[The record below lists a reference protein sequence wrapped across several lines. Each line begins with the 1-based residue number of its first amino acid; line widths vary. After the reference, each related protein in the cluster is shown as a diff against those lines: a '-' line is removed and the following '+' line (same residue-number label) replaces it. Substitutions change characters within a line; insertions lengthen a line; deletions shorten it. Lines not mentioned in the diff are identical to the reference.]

1 MSITYAQMQTLV
13 KPFFLSRWGDELCNP
28 ERLMFYT
35 NSSIQDVYN
44 MDGMVERY
52 ITETITT
59 YVDEGTYRKFVSIYP
74 IDKMEEAFDQN
85 GSELRPTLYIP
96 SHCELKFQGKNIF
109 TSQDVTSIS
118 CTYIKLYEWQQWPA
132 NKDVVIP
139 LADKYIP
146 ALCKLIYDWAAPINL
161 MAWESATFDFFSH
174 AMNRLTTI
182 QNNDWL
188 TNTFTVKPARK

>member
-1 MSITYAQMQTLV
+1 MSFTYAQMQTLV
-13 KPFFLSRWGDELCNP
+13 KPFFLSRGGDELCNP

-35 NSSIQDVYN
+35 NSSIQDIYN
-44 MDGMVERY
+44 MDAMVERY
-52 ITETITT
+52 VTETITAYT
-59 YVDEGTYRKFVSIYP
+59 DEGTYRKFVSTYP

-96 SHCELKFQGKNIF
+96 CACELKFQGKNIL
-109 TSQDVTSIS
+109 TSQDVESIS

-132 NKDVVIP
+132 NKDAPIP

-161 MAWESATFDFFSH
+161 MAGESATFDFFSH

-182 QNNDWL
+182 QNSDGV